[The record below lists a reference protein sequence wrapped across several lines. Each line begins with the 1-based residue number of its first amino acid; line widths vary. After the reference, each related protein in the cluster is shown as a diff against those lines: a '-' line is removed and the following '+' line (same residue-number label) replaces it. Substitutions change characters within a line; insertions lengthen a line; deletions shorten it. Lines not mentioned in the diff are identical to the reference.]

1 MAKLRN
7 IKINTFRGI
16 SNLSVDELSHVN
28 LIVGDNNCGK
38 TSILEAIQLL
48 RAPHD
53 INNIF
58 RVSRMRDTYI
68 GISRMPIFDSF
79 TNMLNGDNDKHLSVS
94 CEYDNS
100 FVTDSKTASVS
111 INGSIKRVMFDIN
124 ELRNEDRFAYRE
136 QMLDPDDNEIDEF
149 VGDLISESNFGTDIK
164 PIKINRFTNVTGRAV
179 ETEELIR
186 IHYLSP
192 ISHIANYTFNR
203 IIKSEKYKEICIR
216 MLQMFD
222 ENIVDILFLKMESS
236 YRPVEY
242 VKNKAVG
249 LMPLSTYG
257 DGIKKV
263 LSIANAIAQ
272 SADGVLLIDEIETA
286 IHSKYYDEIFNFIIK
301 AAVQYNVQ
309 LFITTHSI
317 EAVDGLLN
325 TQVSNGEYSVS
336 NDLIKV
342 VTLRKDHISEK
353 TLSRTLSGREVY
365 EKRETFNFEVRI

>member
-1 MAKLRN
+1 MAKLKS

-16 SNLSVDELSHVN
+16 SNLSVDELSHIN

-48 RAPHD
+48 RAPDD
-53 INNIF
+53 INNVF
-58 RVSRMRDTYI
+58 RVSRNRDAYI

-79 TNMLNGDNDKHLSVS
+79 VNMLSGDNDKLLSVS
-94 CEYDNS
+94 CEYDN
-100 FVTDSKTASVS
+100 TRMNELKTASVS

-124 ELRNEDRFAYRE
+124 ELKKEDRFAYRE

-149 VGDLISESNFGTDIK
+149 VGDMISESTFGTNIR

-179 ETEELIR
+179 ETQELIR
-186 IHYLSP
+186 IQYLSP

-203 IIKSEKYKEICIR
+203 IIKNEKYKEICIR
-216 MLQMFD
+216 MLKMFD
-222 ENIVDILFLKMESS
+222 ENIDDLLFLKMESS
-236 YRPVEY
+236 YRPIEY
-242 VKNKAVG
+242 IKNKAVG

-272 SADGVLLIDEIETA
+272 ASDGVLLIDEIETA

-325 TQVSNGEYSVS
+325 TQVNDNKYSSS

-342 VTLRKDHISEK
+342 ITLRKDNISGK
-353 TLSRTLSGREVY
+353 TLSRTLSGKDVY

>member
-7 IKINTFRGI
+7 IKIDTFRGI
-16 SNLSVDELSHVN
+16 SNLSVDELSHIN

-48 RAPHD
+48 RAPND
-53 INNIF
+53 INNVF

-79 TNMLNGDNDKHLSVS
+79 TNMLTGDNDKRLSVS
-94 CEYDNS
+94 CEYDN
-100 FVTDSKTASVS
+100 TLGDDSKTASVS

-124 ELRNEDRFAYRE
+124 ELRKEDRFAYRE

-149 VGDLISESNFGTDIK
+149 IGDMISESTFGTEIK
-164 PIKINRFTNVTGRAV
+164 PIKINRFTNVTGREV

-186 IHYLSP
+186 IQYLSP

-203 IIKSEKYKEICIR
+203 IIKNEKYKEICIR

-236 YRPVEY
+236 YRPIEY
-242 VKNKAVG
+242 IKNKVVG

-272 SADGVLLIDEIETA
+272 SADGVLLIDELETA

-317 EAVDGLLN
+317 EGVDGLLN
-325 TQVSNGEYSVS
+325 TQVSNGEYSAS

-342 VTLRKDHISEK
+342 VTLRKDNISGK
-353 TLSRTLSGREVY
+353 TLSRTLSGKEVY